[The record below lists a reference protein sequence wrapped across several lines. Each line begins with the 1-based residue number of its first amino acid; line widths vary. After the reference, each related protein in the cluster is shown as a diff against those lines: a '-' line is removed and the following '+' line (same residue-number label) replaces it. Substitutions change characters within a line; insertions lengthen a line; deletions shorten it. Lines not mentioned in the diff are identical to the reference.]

1 MAMQFKKAKRSLS
14 KLRLAIQG
22 PSGSGKTFGALLLA
36 KGLGGS
42 IAVIDTERGSASLYS
57 DVPGMP
63 EFDVLDLEAPFTPEK
78 YIEAI
83 TAAEQAG
90 YDVLIIDSMTH
101 EWSGVGGCLEINDM
115 LAKSKYRGN
124 TWSAWNEVT
133 PRHRKFVDKM
143 LASKCHIIATIRSKT
158 DFVQDE
164 QNGKKVVKKVGMK
177 AEQRDGMD
185 YEFTIVFDVTA
196 DDHIATTSKDRTS
209 LFGDPLHLNE
219 GVGQRI
225 AEWLN
230 SASFESAPRQVTKPD
245 LPPKQPQ
252 PEVLAEPNVPE
263 PKDDHG
269 ALFEESW
276 DEPFIPKLTQMQ
288 AVKADEY
295 LEAMNGCDDAQSLDS
310 LIKAVSSLQLP
321 KETTEYQ
328 ELVKAYKVAQKRIF
342 G

>member
-1 MAMQFKKAKRSLS
+1 MAMQFKKAQRKLS

-22 PSGSGKTFGALLLA
+22 PSGSGKTFGALRLA
-36 KGLGGS
+36 NGLGGS

-57 DVPGMP
+57 DVEGMP
-63 EFDVLDLEAPFTPEK
+63 EFDVLDLEAPYTPER

-90 YDVLIIDSMTH
+90 YDILIIDSMTH
-101 EWSGVGGCLEINDM
+101 EWSGVGGCLEMNEM

-164 QNGKKVVKKVGMK
+164 QNGKKVVKKVGLK

-185 YEFTIVFDVTA
+185 YEFTIVFDVTP
-196 DDHIATTSKDRTS
+196 DEHICTTSKDRTS
-209 LFGDPLHLNE
+209 LFGDPLRLSEETGRKIKGWLSSAASEAALSQPVKAQAPAAPAPVEAHAPTPSVETLEEDLWDE
-219 GVGQRI
+219 GEKT
-225 AEWLN
+225 AELTQFQ
-230 SASFESAPRQVTKPD
+230 SVRADELLEALESADTAEQVDQIAK
-245 LPPKQPQ
+245 
-252 PEVLAEPNVPE
+252 
-263 PKDDHG
+263 
-269 ALFEESW
+269 
-276 DEPFIPKLTQMQ
+276 
-288 AVKADEY
+288 
-295 LEAMNGCDDAQSLDS
+295 SLGE
-310 LIKAVSSLQLP
+310 LKLP
-321 KETTEYQ
+321 KESPEYKN
-328 ELVKAYKVAQKRIF
+328 LVAAYRAAQKRVL

>member
-177 AEQRDGMD
+177 AEPRDGMD

-230 SASFESAPRQVTKPD
+230 SASFESAPRQVAKPVAEAPVQTEAVAQ
-245 LPPKQPQ
+245 LSSV
-252 PEVLAEPNVPE
+252 EELAE
-263 PKDDHG
+263 D
-269 ALFEESW
+269 LW
-276 DEPFIPKLTQMQ
+276 DEPVSQPVKLTQVQSVRVEELMEALNDSDDMEQ
-288 AVKADEY
+288 VKSIE
-295 LEAMNGCDDAQSLDS
+295 
-310 LIKAVSSLQLP
+310 KALVKLNLP
-321 KETTEYQ
+321 KDCPKYQALVETY
-328 ELVKAYKVAQKRIF
+328 KATKKRLL

>member
-22 PSGSGKTFGALLLA
+22 PSGCGKTYGALLLA

-57 DVPGMP
+57 DVEGMP
-63 EFDVLDLEAPFTPEK
+63 EFDVLDLEAPYTPER

-83 TAAEQAG
+83 TAAEEAG
-90 YDVLIIDSMTH
+90 YDILIIDSMTH

-115 LAKSKYRGN
+115 LTRTKYKN
-124 TWSAWNEVT
+124 NSYAAWNAVT

-158 DFVQDE
+158 DFVQEE

-185 YEFTIVFDVTA
+185 YEFTVVFDVTS

-209 LFGDPLHLNE
+209 LFGDPMHLSE
-219 GVGQRI
+219 QVGQQI
-225 AEWLN
+225 AQWLN
-230 SASFESAPRQVTKPD
+230 SAEFESAPRKVDAPVAKPVSKPVEQPVKAQESSIED
-245 LPPKQPQ
+245 L
-252 PEVLAEPNVPE
+252 EEDLWEE
-263 PKDDHG
+263 PKEG
-269 ALFEESW
+269 TA
-276 DEPFIPKLTQMQ
+276 KLTQIQ
-288 AVKADEY
+288 SIRAEELLEALNSADSPDQVDAIAKSLKALRLPKDCDEY
-295 LEAMNGCDDAQSLDS
+295 
-310 LIKAVSSLQLP
+310 KQLC
-321 KETTEYQ
+321 
-328 ELVKAYKVAQKRIF
+328 VAYSQAQKRVL
-342 G
+342 

>member
-1 MAMQFKKAKRSLS
+1 MAMQFKKAQRKLS

-22 PSGSGKTFGALLLA
+22 PSGSGKTYGALQLA

-57 DVPGMP
+57 DLPGMP

-78 YIEAI
+78 YVEAI
-83 TAAEQAG
+83 TAAEDAG
-90 YDVLIIDSMTH
+90 YSVLIIDSMTH
-101 EWSGVGGCLEINDM
+101 EWSGVGGCLELNDM
-115 LAKSKYRGN
+115 LARSKYRGN

-143 LASKCHIIATIRSKT
+143 LASKCHIIATIRTKT
-158 DFVQDE
+158 DFVQEE

-185 YEFTIVFDVTA
+185 YEFTVVFDVTA
-196 DDHIATTSKDRTS
+196 DEHIATTSKDRTA
-209 LFGDPLHLNE
+209 LFSDPTRLSE
-219 GVGQRI
+219 ATGKKI
-225 AEWLN
+225 ADWLN
-230 SASFESAPRQVTKPD
+230 TAKPD
-245 LPPKQPQ
+245 LTPKQPQ
-252 PEVLAEPNVPE
+252 PEVPVEPNVPE

-269 ALFEESW
+269 ALLEEGW
-276 DEPFIPKLTQMQ
+276 DESFIPKLTQMQ

-295 LEAMNGCDDAQSLDS
+295 LEAMNGCDDAQSLES
-310 LIKAVSSLQLP
+310 LIKAVSALQLP

>member
-1 MAMQFKKAKRSLS
+1 MAMQFKKAQRRLS

-57 DVPGMP
+57 DVEGMP
-63 EFDVLDLEAPFTPEK
+63 EFDVLDLEAPYTPER

-90 YDVLIIDSMTH
+90 YDILIIDSMTH
-101 EWSGVGGCLEINDM
+101 EWSGVGGCLELNDQ
-115 LAKSKYRGN
+115 LARSKYRGN

-158 DFVQDE
+158 DFVQEE

-177 AEQRDGMD
+177 SEQRDGMD

-196 DDHIATTSKDRTS
+196 DDHICTTSKDRTS
-209 LFGDPLHLNE
+209 LFSDPLRLSE
-219 GVGQRI
+219 ATGQKI
-225 AEWLN
+225 KGWLG
-230 SASFESAPRQVTKPD
+230 SAASEVALSKPAQSSGP
-245 LPPKQPQ
+245 LPPPA
-252 PEVLAEPNVPE
+252 PVAAPASVETL
-263 PKDDHG
+263 
-269 ALFEESW
+269 EEDLW
-276 DEPFIPKLTQMQ
+276 DEPKAPQVSELTQFQ
-288 AVKADEY
+288 AVRVDELMEALNGADDMEQVQQI
-295 LEAMNGCDDAQSLDS
+295 AKSLGE
-310 LIKAVSSLQLP
+310 LNLP
-321 KETTEYQ
+321 KECDEYKK
-328 ELVKAYKVAQKRIF
+328 LVAAYRAAQKRVLA
-342 G
+342 